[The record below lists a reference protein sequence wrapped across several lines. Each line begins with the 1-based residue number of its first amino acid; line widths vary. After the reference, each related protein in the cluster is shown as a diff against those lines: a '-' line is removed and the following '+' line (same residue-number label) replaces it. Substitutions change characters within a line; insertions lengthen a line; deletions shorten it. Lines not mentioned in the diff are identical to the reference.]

1 MAILNLFYHVDPVG
15 GENGSRT
22 LPLLTSKIFNSH
34 FTTSKK
40 FLTPIISTIPKIPTN
55 KIPQGAIF

>member
-22 LPLLTSKIFNSH
+22 LPLLTSKIFNSLI
-34 FTTSKK
+34 SKK
-40 FLTPIISTIPKIPTN
+40 FHTLKNFHNSKNPD
-55 KIPQGAIF
+55 